1 MATKIR
7 LKRIGRRNRPFYRI
21 IIIDS
26 RKRRDGSA
34 IEQVGWYNP
43 IESNKEKNYVLKE
56 ERILEWLK
64 LGAQVTDPVNKLMKR
79 SGLAYRWHL
88 MKQGLSEKEIEKA
101 VEEWKKERDKV
112 IQDRIKAN
120 KDKKEKLK
128 ADKSAAKVA
137 EEAPAEEVAEE
148 TPAEEVA
155 EEAPAEEVAEE
166 VAEEAPAEEVAEEV
180 VEEAPAEEVVEETP
194 AEEVAEEAPAE
205 EVAEEAPAEE
215 VAEEA
220 PAEEV
225 AEETPAEEAPA
236 EEKK

>member
-56 ERILEWLK
+56 DRILEWLK

-88 MKQGLSEKEIEKA
+88 MKQGLSEKEIDKA

-112 IQDRIKAN
+112 IQERIKAN
-120 KDKKEKLK
+120 KVKKEKLK
-128 ADKSAAKVA
+128 AEKAAAK
-137 EEAPAEEVAEE
+137 VAEE
-148 TPAEEVA
+148 TPAEETPA
-155 EEAPAEEVAEE
+155 EQAPAEEVAEK
-166 VAEEAPAEEVAEEV
+166 APAD
-180 VEEAPAEEVVEETP
+180 
-194 AEEVAEEAPAE
+194 EEAPAE
-205 EVAEEAPAEE
+205 EVAEEAP
-215 VAEEA
+215 AEEA

-236 EEKK
+236 EEVVEEASAEESVEQKKSAKKKK

>member
-21 IIIDS
+21 IIIHS

-56 ERILEWLK
+56 DRILEWLK

-88 MKQGLSEKEIEKA
+88 MKQGLSEKEIDKA

-120 KDKKEKLK
+120 EAKKEKVK
-128 ADKSAAKVA
+128 AEKAAAKVA
-137 EEAPAEEVAEE
+137 DEAP
-148 TPAEEVA
+148 
-155 EEAPAEEVAEE
+155 
-166 VAEEAPAEEVAEEV
+166 
-180 VEEAPAEEVVEETP
+180 
-194 AEEVAEEAPAE
+194 AEEAPAE

-215 VAEEA
+215 APAEEA

-225 AEETPAEEAPA
+225 AEEAPAEEAPA
-236 EEKK
+236 EEVAEEAPAEEAPAEEVAEEAEEEPVEEKK

>member
-43 IESNKEKNYVLKE
+43 IESNKEKNYNLKE
-56 ERILEWLK
+56 DRILEWLK

-88 MKQGLSEKEIEKA
+88 MSQGLSENEIDKA

-112 IQDRIKAN
+112 IQDRINAIKA
-120 KDKKEKLK
+120 KKEKLK
-128 ADKSAAKVA
+128 AEKAAAKVVEEPAAEEEAPVEEKA
-137 EEAPAEEVAEE
+137 EEAPAEEAPVE
-148 TPAEEVA
+148 
-155 EEAPAEEVAEE
+155 EEAPAEEK
-166 VAEEAPAEEVAEEV
+166 AEEA
-180 VEEAPAEEVVEETP
+180 
-194 AEEVAEEAPAE
+194 
-205 EVAEEAPAEE
+205 
-215 VAEEA
+215 
-220 PAEEV
+220 
-225 AEETPAEEAPA
+225 PAEEAPA
-236 EEKK
+236 EEEAASAEEEK

>member
-56 ERILEWLK
+56 DRILEWLK

-88 MKQGLSEKEIEKA
+88 MKQGLSEKEIDKA

-120 KDKKEKLK
+120 EAKKEKVK
-128 ADKSAAKVA
+128 AEKAAAKVADEAPA

-148 TPAEEVA
+148 TPAEE
-155 EEAPAEEVAEE
+155 APV
-166 VAEEAPAEEVAEEV
+166 
-180 VEEAPAEEVVEETP
+180 
-194 AEEVAEEAPAE
+194 
-205 EVAEEAPAEE
+205 
-215 VAEEA
+215 EEA

-236 EEKK
+236 EEVAEEAPAEEAEEKPVEEKK

>member
-43 IESNKEKNYVLKE
+43 IENNKEKNYNLKE
-56 ERILEWLK
+56 DRILEWLK

-88 MKQGLSEKEIEKA
+88 MNQGLSEKEIDKA

-120 KDKKEKLK
+120 KAKREKAKAKKE
-128 ADKSAAKVA
+128 AAKVVSKTKKA
-137 EEAPAEEVAEE
+137 EAPDAPTKKVWSNAAISKMNVREYAKYEEEIDKAVREGRIQ
-148 TPAEEVA
+148 P
-155 EEAPAEEVAEE
+155 
-166 VAEEAPAEEVAEEV
+166 
-180 VEEAPAEEVVEETP
+180 
-194 AEEVAEEAPAE
+194 
-205 EVAEEAPAEE
+205 
-215 VAEEA
+215 
-220 PAEEV
+220 
-225 AEETPAEEAPA
+225 
-236 EEKK
+236 

>member
-43 IESNKEKNYVLKE
+43 IENNKEKNYVLKE
-56 ERILEWLK
+56 DRILEWLK

-79 SGLAYRWHL
+79 SGLAFRWHL

-101 VEEWKKERDKV
+101 VEKWKKERDKV

-120 KDKKEKLK
+120 KVKREKLK
-128 ADKSAAKVA
+128 AEKAAAKVA
-137 EEAPAEEVAEE
+137 EEAPSEEA
-148 TPAEEVA
+148 PAEEAPEAEEAPAEKEVT
-155 EEAPAEEVAEE
+155 EEAPAEEVTEE
-166 VAEEAPAEEVAEEV
+166 VPAEEEAPAEK
-180 VEEAPAEEVVEETP
+180 EAPAEEEVP
-194 AEEVAEEAPAE
+194 AEDPQEQ
-205 EVAEEAPAEE
+205 
-215 VAEEA
+215 
-220 PAEEV
+220 
-225 AEETPAEEAPA
+225 
-236 EEKK
+236 KKLAKKKK

>member
-56 ERILEWLK
+56 DRILEWLK

-88 MKQGLSEKEIEKA
+88 MKQGLSEKEIGKA

-112 IQDRIKAN
+112 IQERIKAY
-120 KDKKEKLK
+120 KVKKEKLK
-128 ADKSAAKVA
+128 AEKAAAK
-137 EEAPAEEVAEE
+137 VAEE
-148 TPAEEVA
+148 TPAEE
-155 EEAPAEEVAEE
+155 
-166 VAEEAPAEEVAEEV
+166 
-180 VEEAPAEEVVEETP
+180 TP
-194 AEEVAEEAPAE
+194 AEEAPAE

-215 VAEEA
+215 APAEEIAEEA
-220 PAEEV
+220 PAEESV
-225 AEETPAEEAPA
+225 EQ
-236 EEKK
+236 KKLAKKKK